1 MRCEKCG
8 FTNSPTAK
16 FCKQCGVPQL
26 HTATSAPELATESPP
41 TLDAQASSTE
51 GTLCP
56 QCATPRAQNKRF
68 CSQCRFD
75 FMASASAPITTETT
89 AARPAPAKQ
98 QAIPVNA
105 SETGGRGSRFWLIG
119 GAAVLAVGIAG
130 AAGYLLYEQHAKSS
144 ALQAGL
150 SPSETIV
157 TSQAIALQASGKPQQ
172 AIGMDAAPGTLGS
185 GAEAKATAT
194 AASNTTVAE
203 IPAATAHTQ
212 APTTD
217 NLASASLA
225 APTNAASQPVGQTVD
240 NGATRAAIA
249 RNLADGNRCFNNNK
263 FDCALSKANA
273 ALRLDPHN
281 EQATSLL
288 RRTKTVL
295 VLPPY
300 NRVFSQ

>member
-8 FTNSPTAK
+8 FTNNPTAK

-26 HTATSAPELATESPP
+26 HTATSAPELATELPP
-41 TLDAQASSTE
+41 TLDAQVPPVG

-75 FMASASAPITTETT
+75 FMASVSAPITAEATTET
-89 AARPAPAKQ
+89 RAPAKRQ
-98 QAIPVNA
+98 TIPVSS

-119 GAAVLAVGIAG
+119 GVAVLAIGIAG

-144 ALQAGL
+144 TLQAAL

-157 TSQAIALQASGKPQQ
+157 TPQAIALQAGGKPQQ
-172 AIGMDAAPGTLGS
+172 AIGVDPAPGTLAS
-185 GAEAKATAT
+185 GVEAKTTA
-194 AASNTTVAE
+194 TVAE
-203 IPAATAHTQ
+203 IPPATANTQ
-212 APTTD
+212 APPVA
-217 NLASASLA
+217 NVASASVA
-225 APTNAASQPVGQTVD
+225 APTNIASQPIGQTVD

-281 EQATSLL
+281 EQAASLL

-300 NRVFSQ
+300 NRVFAQ